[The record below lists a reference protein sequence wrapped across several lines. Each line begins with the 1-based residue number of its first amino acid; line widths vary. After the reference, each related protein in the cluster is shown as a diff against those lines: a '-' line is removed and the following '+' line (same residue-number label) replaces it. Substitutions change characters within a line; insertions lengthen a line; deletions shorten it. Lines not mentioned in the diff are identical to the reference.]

1 MGKLTHLLAAAVLA
15 ATATTVFAGTAAAHT
30 PHISAKCT
38 AEGTVLSVRLEAY
51 NRNVTNTVK
60 VTDGETVL
68 AEEEF
73 GVRYEDKW
81 TVSAEVAH
89 TFTITV
95 EAGDDASGKRGWS
108 FTTTKETEACVVPTT
123 TTTAPTTTTEQTTT
137 TAPTTTVEVTTTP
150 ETTVAPSV
158 TPAPSTPMPTTP
170 PSEDELADTG
180 ASLALPLALGSLLL
194 LGGAGALI
202 LVRRRARQD

>member
-1 MGKLTHLLAAAVLA
+1 MGKLTHLLAAAALA

-30 PHISAKCT
+30 PHITAACT
-38 AEGTVLSVRLEAY
+38 DEGTVLSVRLEAY
-51 NRNVTNTVK
+51 SGNVTNTVK

-68 AEEEF
+68 AEAEF
-73 GVRYEDKW
+73 GVRFEDEW

-89 TFTITV
+89 TFTIV
-95 EAGDDASGKRGWS
+95 VGAGDDASGKRGWS
-108 FTTTKETEACVVPTT
+108 FTKTKETAACVVPTT
-123 TTTAPTTTTEQTTT
+123 TVPTTTTEQTTT
-137 TAPTTTVEVTTTP
+137 TVAPTTTVEVTTTQ
-150 ETTVAPSV
+150 VAPSV
-158 TPAPSTPMPTTP
+158 TPAPSAPVTTAP

-194 LGGAGALI
+194 LGGAAALF